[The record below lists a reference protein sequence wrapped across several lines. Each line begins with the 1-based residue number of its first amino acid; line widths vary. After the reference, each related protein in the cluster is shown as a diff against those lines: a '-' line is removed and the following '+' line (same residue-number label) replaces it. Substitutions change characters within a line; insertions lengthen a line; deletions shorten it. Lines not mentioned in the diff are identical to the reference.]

1 MSEGEMIVAF
11 QGERGAYSEAATVA
25 HFGEHVQPLPS
36 QSFEAV
42 FDAVTDGSADRGL
55 VPVENSLAGSI
66 HRNYDLLLRYDLVI
80 VGEVQIR
87 IAHHLIALPGVNLAD
102 VRHIYSHPQA
112 LAQCER
118 SLDKLLPQAERVPTY
133 DTAGSVKMLQEESI
147 RDGAAIASR
156 RAADYYQMPV
166 LRDDL
171 EDDPE
176 NYTRFLVLSPE
187 PVVPDGEAK
196 TSIVFSIDNVPGAL
210 FKSLAVFAL
219 RDIDLTKIESR
230 PLQGKPWQYFF
241 YIDFVGSVHETAC
254 CNALNHL
261 QEIAGFFRVLG
272 SYPRGV

>member
-1 MSEGEMIVAF
+1 MSEGKMIVGF

-25 HFGEHVQPLPS
+25 YFGESVQPLPC

-42 FDAVTDGSADRGL
+42 FDAVTDGTADRGL

-66 HRNYDLLLRYDLVI
+66 HRNYDLLLRYELTI

-87 IAHHLIALPGVNLAD
+87 IAHHLIALPEVTLAD

-118 SLDKLLPQAERVPTY
+118 SLDELLPQAERVPTY
-133 DTAGSVKMLQEESI
+133 DTAGSVKMLREENI
-147 RDGAAIASR
+147 RDGAAIASS
-156 RAADYYQMPV
+156 RAAGFYQMSV

-176 NYTRFLVLSPE
+176 NYTRFLVLSQE

-196 TSIVFSIDNVPGAL
+196 TSIVFSMDNVPGAL
-210 FKSLAVFAL
+210 FKSLGVFAL

-241 YIDFVGSVHETAC
+241 YIDFAGSVHEAHC
-254 CNALNHL
+254 RNALNHL
-261 QEIAGFFRVLG
+261 QEITSFFRVLG